1 MLKMTK
7 SATTP
12 NPFAKLLSETL
23 TTEFQ
28 PVTLQLLQQVTQTVN
43 MHGEM
48 IQTYGEAF
56 QTLEFLAQARAVEL
70 VPLNGD
76 PNQFKIRKL
85 M

>member
-7 SATTP
+7 SDTTP
-12 NPFAKLLSETL
+12 NPFTKLLNETL
-23 TTEFQ
+23 TVEFQ
-28 PVTLQLLQQVTQTVN
+28 PVTLQLLEQVTHTVN

-56 QTLEFLAQARAVEL
+56 QTLEFLAQAGAVEL
-70 VPLNGD
+70 ASLNGD

-85 M
+85 

>member
-1 MLKMTK
+1 MTE
-7 SATTP
+7 SDTTP
-12 NPFAKLLSETL
+12 NPFTKLLNEIFTD
-23 TTEFQ
+23 EFQ
-28 PVTLQLLQQVTQTVN
+28 PVTLGLLEQVTNTVN

-76 PNQFKIRKL
+76 ATQFKIRKL

>member
-1 MLKMTK
+1 MTE

-12 NPFAKLLSETL
+12 NPFAKLLNEIL
-23 TTEFQ
+23 TDEFQ
-28 PVTLQLLQQVTQTVN
+28 PVTLGLLQQVTETVN

-70 VPLNGD
+70 VSLNGD

>member
-1 MLKMTK
+1 M
-7 SATTP
+7 TP
-12 NPFAKLLSETL
+12 NPFAKLLNETL
-23 TTEFQ
+23 TAEFQ
-28 PVTLQLLQQVTQTVN
+28 PVTLDLLERVTNTVN

-48 IQTYGEAF
+48 VQTYGEAF

-76 PNQFKIRKL
+76 ATQFKIRKL

>member
-1 MLKMTK
+1 
-7 SATTP
+7 
-12 NPFAKLLSETL
+12 LLNEIFTD
-23 TTEFQ
+23 EFQ
-28 PVTLQLLQQVTQTVN
+28 PVTLGLLEQVTNTVN

-76 PNQFKIRKL
+76 ATQFKIRKL

>member
-1 MLKMTK
+1 
-7 SATTP
+7 
-12 NPFAKLLSETL
+12 
-23 TTEFQ
+23 
-28 PVTLQLLQQVTQTVN
+28 

-48 IQTYGEAF
+48 VQTYGEAF

-76 PNQFKIRKL
+76 ATQFKIRKL

>member
-1 MLKMTK
+1 MTK

-12 NPFAKLLSETL
+12 NPFTKLLSDIITD
-23 TTEFQ
+23 EFQ
-28 PVTLQLLQQVTQTVN
+28 PVTLELLEQVTRTVN
-43 MHGEM
+43 MYGEM

-70 VPLNGD
+70 VPTNSD
-76 PNQFKIRKL
+76 ATQFKIRKL

>member
-1 MLKMTK
+1 
-7 SATTP
+7 
-12 NPFAKLLSETL
+12 
-23 TTEFQ
+23 
-28 PVTLQLLQQVTQTVN
+28 
-43 MHGEM
+43 M